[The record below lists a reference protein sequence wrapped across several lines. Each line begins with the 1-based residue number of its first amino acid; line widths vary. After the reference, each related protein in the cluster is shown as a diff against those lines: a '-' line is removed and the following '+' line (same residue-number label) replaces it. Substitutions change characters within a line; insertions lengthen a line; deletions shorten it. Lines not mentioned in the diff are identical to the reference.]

1 MFIRTKSV
9 RRLGAMTLPIVL
21 CCCMTVAHAQAP
33 RRPTGPTGVLSM
45 PPDTIMGERRK
56 VTLTQVT
63 QGGETIGTPLE
74 LDCPRTGCGMPL
86 TLTVEENIWQFFAN
100 LSFVERGMYLTL
112 EPRSIGIS
120 AVVDFTAGRAG
131 PTFMSFRGQKA
142 VTGQARFVIARDA
155 SVREQERESDPKFTS
170 NGPVYA
176 RKREP
181 DVLLQ
186 IEIGAPTQGAKP
198 K

>member
-1 MFIRTKSV
+1 M
-9 RRLGAMTLPIVL
+9 
-21 CCCMTVAHAQAP
+21 
-33 RRPTGPTGVLSM
+33 
-45 PPDTIMGERRK
+45 
-56 VTLTQVT
+56 TLTQVT